1 MQMNTEENI
10 RSIYVLIVIG
20 ILLAIGCTLVAL
32 FNPVS
37 KPVNI
42 LNIIFIIVQAGIGLA
57 TIIISRKFTKKF
69 FHLFMG
75 LLYLSWSLIYLFAY
89 TLFSYSLKEM
99 WPLLGISAGIL
110 WFIAGRLKYQT
121 LKFGFLIPSVTLF
134 GMGVWY
140 SLFSFGLISLSFKT
154 VASTLGP
161 LFMLLVAVFL
171 VFFFFL
177 QQKHKELVFPDEETG
192 VFADEEASIKSAL
205 DDE

>member
-10 RSIYVLIVIG
+10 RSIYVLIVVG

-121 LKFGFLIPSVTLF
+121 LDLAVSWITLIHLIKFVDPTVSFALKFTLVNHSQRNL
-134 GMGVWY
+134 MY
-140 SLFSFGLISLSFKT
+140 IL
-154 VASTLGP
+154 
-161 LFMLLVAVFL
+161 
-171 VFFFFL
+171 
-177 QQKHKELVFPDEETG
+177 
-192 VFADEEASIKSAL
+192 
-205 DDE
+205 